1 MRLDSLAQTALYYRQ
16 RRRRGWVHPT
26 PVERGRGR
34 RREERREE
42 ARLCR
47 ALIVMKQSLD
57 WYS

>member
-26 PVERGRGR
+26 RVEREGKKEG
-34 RREERREE
+34 REE